1 MFEVSEIRHIHLE
14 LSSLCNARCPQCPRN
29 FYGYPYNAGYKEV
42 NLSLSHL
49 QTILP
54 VQVVAQ
60 LDEVEINGN
69 YGDFVMN
76 PESIDIISWF
86 RTINKKMKII
96 ISTNGGARDRNFWQQ
111 LAKLD
116 ARVCFCIDG
125 LEDTHH
131 LYRQDTTYQQVIKNA
146 KIYIDAGGQAVWHM
160 IEFDHN
166 CHQIDEAK
174 QRSKKLNFMHFAL
187 RSTGRNS
194 GPVYDRQGQQV
205 FALGNTNYNM
215 PDTIDDAFIENIYR
229 PRRLKTY
236 LSDTPKNI
244 MCEAKENKS
253 IFISSEGIVKPC
265 CYLALDNTVPYF
277 YSGTKELDYFESVE
291 KSVALF
297 KNINETFD
305 TDKQLVAC
313 QQFCSK

>member
-1 MFEVSEIRHIHLE
+1 
-14 LSSLCNARCPQCPRN
+14 
-29 FYGYPYNAGYKEV
+29 
-42 NLSLSHL
+42 L

-54 VQVVAQ
+54 VEVVAQ

-76 PESIDIISWF
+76 PESIDIISLL
-86 RTINKKMKII
+86 RTINTKMKII
-96 ISTNGGARDRNFWQQ
+96 VSTNGGARDRNFWQQ

-116 ARVCFCIDG
+116 TQVCFCIDG

-146 KIYIDAGGQAVWHM
+146 KIYIDAGGQALWRM
-160 IEFDHN
+160 TEFDHN
-166 CHQIDEAK
+166 RHQIDEAQ
-174 QRSKKLNFMHFAL
+174 QRSKKLNFAYFSL
-187 RSTGRNS
+187 RPTGRNT

-205 FALGNTNYNM
+205 FVLGNTNYNM
-215 PDTIDDAFIENIYR
+215 PDTIDDASIENIFW
-229 PRRLKTY
+229 PSKLKTH
-236 LSDTPKNI
+236 LSDAPKNI

-265 CYLALDNTVPYF
+265 CYLALDNTLPYF
-277 YSGTKELDYFESVE
+277 YSGIKELDHFESIE

-313 QQFCSK
+313 QQFCTK